1 MFCPCCHR
9 RYPDDE
15 FQFCPYDGGRLAAKL
30 SVDAVPSL
38 PTPAAGQV
46 LAGRYALRGF
56 IGKGAMAHVYLAQDL
71 HTGDPVAIKVLEARV
86 ARDERA
92 RDRLRREALAASTV
106 GHPNIVK
113 VLEVSQRD
121 DGAPFLVMEFLF
133 GESLGSLLRREGRLT
148 PDMALPVGLR
158 AASALAAAHRAGI
171 IHRDVKPDNIF
182 LVGAPGDPYGVRLL
196 DFGLAKLYAQHAL
209 TQAGIVVGTPEY
221 MAPEQVV
228 ADPCDART
236 DVYGIGM
243 VLYRMLA
250 GSLPFADEPSSD
262 LLAKQLL
269 CEPPPPASR
278 GAELSPELEQ
288 LVLTTLRKHPENR
301 YSTMDDVVE
310 DLERLL
316 GDRPGAVEPWPLA
329 HRPDVY
335 RPRSSVARQA
345 ATFFYKRLGRK
356 PPTWDA

>member
-1 MFCPCCHR
+1 MVCPCCHR
-9 RYPDDE
+9 RYPDGE
-15 FQFCPYDGGRLAAKL
+15 YQFCPYDGGRLEATL
-30 SVDAVPSL
+30 SVDAVPSM

-46 LAGRYALRGF
+46 LAGRYSLRGF

-71 HTGDPVAIKVLEARV
+71 TTGEPVAIKVLEARV
-86 ARDERA
+86 ARDARA

-106 GHPNIVK
+106 GHPNIVR
-113 VLEVSQRD
+113 VHEVGERD

-133 GESLGSLLRREGRLT
+133 GESLGGFLRREGRLA
-148 PDMALPVGLR
+148 PDIALPVALQ

-171 IHRDVKPDNIF
+171 VHRDVKPDNIF
-182 LVGAPGDPYGVRLL
+182 LVGAPGDPYAVRLL

-228 ADPCDART
+228 ADESDART
-236 DVYGIGM
+236 DVYGLGM

-250 GSLPFADEPSSD
+250 GRLPFSADPNAD
-262 LLAKQLL
+262 LLARQLL
-269 CEPPPPASR
+269 TEPPPPAAY
-278 GAELSPELEQ
+278 GAELGPELEQ
-288 LVLTTLRKHPENR
+288 LVLTALRKHPENR

-310 DLERLL
+310 DIERLL
-316 GDRPGAVEPWPLA
+316 GDRPGAVERWPLA

-335 RPRSSVARQA
+335 RPRTKVARQA
-345 ATFFYKRLGRK
+345 AAFFYKRLGLA